1 MDLSREVSRTQVL
14 VEVSRL
20 RLKTIY
26 REKSAEAIVGNHKK
40 EKVADGLNNVTVQTN
55 VCTCG
60 YPTAEVGETYTSR
73 KRTT

>member
-14 VEVSRL
+14 VEVSRQ

-40 EKVADGLNNVTVQTN
+40 KKKLLKG
-55 VCTCG
+55 
-60 YPTAEVGETYTSR
+60 
-73 KRTT
+73 

>member
-1 MDLSREVSRTQVL
+1 MCVNQEGRRGKNMDLSREVSRTQVL

-40 EKVADGLNNVTVQTN
+40 KKKLLKG
-55 VCTCG
+55 
-60 YPTAEVGETYTSR
+60 
-73 KRTT
+73 